1 MQYCQKK
8 IVIWQICN
16 LCSTHFEIFVHKVHK
31 CHRFDFCRFDF
42 FVDFFLYFF
51 SVSICFFG

>member
-8 IVIWQICN
+8 IVIW
-16 LCSTHFEIFVHKVHK
+16 EIFLFNTYILNFFFHKMHK

-42 FVDFFLYFF
+42 FVDFFPYFF
-51 SVSICFFG
+51 FY